1 VADLTYYEIGYI
13 QDGYYETIVVSDAIT
28 LSGAFSPSFTVDIA
42 DDTGYYIPDYIETGY
57 YAIPIQ
63 EADASISSSST
74 ITINGTKV
82 SFLGANNAPAGE
94 TYEAT
99 FAFSIVYGNIVSSG
113 AITLDA
119 EFLNTTTNSRIRDA
133 EVTITDA
140 FSPSININVE
150 AVAQS
155 SINVSFAMTSDAAR
169 TRLVDVTLA
178 NIINQSLQGDRIR
191 FVDSTFNS
199 TSSLAVD
206 ATRIKYFSSTQDL
219 QTSLTATIS
228 HIEGAD
234 LTVSPFATLSVDAIK
249 TVDAQSNQGI
259 SVFSNIVGGVTYEQS
274 ASISSSTSWTISARI
289 LLRNITI
296 TSNTS
301 DGFGIDNSVYKFGGG
316 SLKIPNDTITHH
328 PGWIRYSDNRGNALT
343 VGSTHYWI
351 TPIPRNDVNYNDGKT
366 FTSTNGTN
374 WTATTNNLGDRTYN
388 ENYAPIIHTG
398 SQFVTLRGAPN
409 ENYYY
414 TSTNGTSWT
423 ENHIGTQS
431 SSTTTNLSYA
441 GYIDYF
447 SGNYYMPYRYGSF
460 GVGSRFIYL
469 RKTSNPTSDYTT
481 QINLFDFGSAYAS
494 DGKYIDAT
502 LNTGSELIWV
512 GRGGTYDA
520 IIKSTTNGSTFT
532 TWTNVPQNIVS
543 GLFKNGSTYYL
554 AYVNGD
560 VATTTDK
567 TNWTTYSGIYLEDI
581 VNGVFIRKTA
591 SDNQSSINYSTTING
606 SLTEIH
612 KTLDSTL
619 KSRISYLSGKYVYA
633 DYDKIYSTS
642 TLSSGFNTTTDFTA
656 ASVPGRITY
665 ELEQAEDINSIS
677 FWARVSDYGGFGPT
691 IRLWNST
698 NGTRLELTYPFNS
711 GVNSNYIASPYTGDP
726 SSTTY
731 STGFFNNNFGNWF
744 FVQVSVGTTS
754 TTIRVNGSVANSF
767 STTSDSRTLTFDR
780 VTIGGQGGAV
790 YSSNGPIHLD
800 DFKISTSSGVLST
813 PTAQAIND
821 SNTEL
826 LIKFNSD
833 FSDDSRPDV
842 TVEADINSEAT
853 LSATGSFI
861 VDADA
866 TLNSEFN
873 QTASVSRLL
882 ETVLSAFGNASLTT
896 NAGIIF
902 DVDSTASSEFTS
914 TIDNERT
921 RNAEASVLAETIQQ
935 TAPGAILD
943 FGIDVDSI
951 ATQLTA
957 IGRIS
962 EFFINSNIQSTVN
975 ADAVKNVDVLSALSV
990 LSSQTAEGIIE
1001 VSGAADVTATS
1012 TVSTVGERIRF
1023 GEGDIQTAVTVTA
1036 QDNYIFDST
1045 ANSEIVASAEATAT
1059 GFIKVNAVLQ
1069 SQFAQ
1074 TTDSTRFRDND
1085 AVISTDVAITVDAV
1099 VLKDV
1104 TGAISGEFTQTAQP
1118 LKILSFDIDTD
1129 AVATQLSVVVKIAD
1143 FFVNHDIFVTQTT
1156 TASKT
1161 VGVEA
1166 NMSSNAAISITA
1178 TKIHSTAT
1186 TTQPSVSSLSATA
1199 SVVSVAGA
1207 GINSAFTQNATAVK
1221 TGSAVAGINISA
1233 SLNAVAVAERQF
1245 ASLVAS
1251 LGTLSADVGAIR
1263 NFEVDFDSI
1272 ATNLAVGGILTQLSA
1287 SLSSNFAWNIVGK
1300 VIRVDVIEY
1309 QIQPESRTYVMP
1321 GETRQYSIANET
1333 REHIIRGY

>member
-1 VADLTYYEIGYI
+1 MADITYYEIGYI

-74 ITINGTKV
+74 ITIDGTKV
-82 SFLGANNAPAGE
+82 SFLGANNTPAGE

-99 FAFSIVYGNIVSSG
+99 FAFSIVYGNIVSSD

-119 EFLNTTTNSRIRDA
+119 EFSNTTTNSRIRDV

-328 PGWIRYSDNRGNALT
+328 PGLIRYSDNRGNALT

-351 TPIPRNDVNYNDGKT
+351 TPILYNDVNYNDGKT

-374 WTATTNNLGDRTYN
+374 WTATTNNLGDRTHGAY
-388 ENYAPIIHTG
+388 YAPIIHTG
-398 SQFVTLRGAPN
+398 SQFVTLRGEPN

-423 ENHIGTQS
+423 ETHIGTTN
-431 SSTTTNLSYA
+431 SSTTTSYSYA
-441 GYIDYF
+441 EYIDYF
-447 SGNYYMPYRYGSF
+447 GGNYYMPYVFGSF
-460 GVGSRFIYL
+460 GSGSRFIYL

-481 QINLFDFGSAYAS
+481 HINLFDFGSAS
-494 DGKYIDAT
+494 GGKHIDAT
-502 LNTGSELIWV
+502 LNTGSELIYV

-532 TWTNVPQNIVS
+532 TWTNVPQNSVN

-567 TNWTTYSGIYLEDI
+567 TNWTTYSGIYLQDI
-581 VNGVFIRKTA
+581 VNGVFIRKSA
-591 SDNQSSINYSTTING
+591 SNLTINYSTTING

-612 KTLDSTL
+612 NTIDSNL

-642 TLSSGFNTTTDFTA
+642 TLSGGFNTTTDFTA

-677 FWARVSDYGGFGPT
+677 FWARVSDYGGFSPT
-691 IRLWNST
+691 ITLWNSS
-698 NGTRLELTYPFNS
+698 NGTRLELTYPYNS
-711 GVNSNYIASPYTGDP
+711 GVNSTYSASPYTGDYGAA
-726 SSTTY
+726 TY

-754 TTIRVNGSVANSF
+754 TTIRVNGAVAHQF
-767 STTSDSRTLTFDR
+767 ATTSDSRTLTFDR
-780 VTIGGQGGAV
+780 ITIGGQGGWV
-790 YSSNGPIHLD
+790 LSTNGPIHLD
-800 DFKISTSSGVLST
+800 DFKISTSTSVLST

-842 TVEADINSEAT
+842 TVEADISSEAT

-902 DVDSTASSEFTS
+902 NVDSTASSEFTS

-921 RNAEASVLAETIQQ
+921 RNSEASVLAETIQQ

-1001 VSGAADVTATS
+1001 VSGEADVTATS

-1207 GINSAFTQNATAVK
+1207 GISSAFTQNATAVK

-1272 ATNLAVGGILTQLSA
+1272 ATNLAVGGIITQLSA